1 MKGFSYSM
9 LRAACALVIGL
20 VLVLFPDQAAQYL
33 VITVGCVFLVPAF
46 VSIVAH
52 YARPAVGRRGFP
64 LLGIGSFLFGL
75 WLVIAPAFFADLLT
89 YVLGFVL
96 LMGGVQELAA
106 LSVPVVGCGCR
117 RVRMWYPFS
126 SSWLGCSHCS
136 IPWARAPRHSLSLV
150 SAVWSMPSPNWS
162 TGFVSRAVG
171 QRILPCRDKAV
182 TWWTRRL
189 WSEWG
194 ERRLEIRE
202 RICLKACL
210 FPLHSVRI
218 FGK

>member
-1 MKGFSYSM
+1 MKGFGYSM

-106 LSVPVVGCGCR
+106 LSAARRWMRVPAGAYVVPILILLAGLFALFN
-117 RVRMWYPFS
+117 P
-126 SSWLGCSHCS
+126 LG
-136 IPWARAPRHSLSLV
+136 ARSTAFIVIGVSSLV
-150 SAVWSMPSPNWS
+150 YALSELVNW
-162 TGFVSRAVG
+162 FRFSRRRPKDTPLPG
-171 QRILPCRDKAV
+171 QGSDVVDA
-182 TWWTRRL
+182 
-189 WSEWG
+189 
-194 ERRLEIRE
+194 EIVE
-202 RICLKACL
+202 
-210 FPLHSVRI
+210 
-218 FGK
+218 

>member
-1 MKGFSYSM
+1 MKGLSYSL

-52 YARPAVGRRGFP
+52 FARPAAQRHGFP

-96 LMGGVQELAA
+96 LMGGVQQIAALLAA
-106 LSVPVVGCGCR
+106 RRWMRVPAGAYAMPVLILLAGLFALFNPLGARSTAFIVIGVSSLFYACSELVNWFGFSR
-117 RVRMWYPFS
+117 RRPKDTP
-126 SSWLGCSHCS
+126 L
-136 IPWARAPRHSLSLV
+136 PRQ
-150 SAVWSMPSPNWS
+150 
-162 TGFVSRAVG
+162 G
-171 QRILPCRDKAV
+171 
-182 TWWTRRL
+182 
-189 WSEWG
+189 G
-194 ERRLEIRE
+194 EVEDAEIVE
-202 RICLKACL
+202 
-210 FPLHSVRI
+210 
-218 FGK
+218 

>member
-1 MKGFSYSM
+1 MKGFSYSI

-89 YVLGFVL
+89 YVLAFIL
-96 LMGGVQELAA
+96 LMGGVQQLAA
-106 LSVPVVGCGCR
+106 LSAARRWMRVPGGAYVVPVLILLAGLFALFNPLSARSTVFIFIGITCFVYALSELVNWFGYSR
-117 RVRMWYPFS
+117 RRPKDTPS
-126 SSWLGCSHCS
+126 L
-136 IPWARAPRHSLSLV
+136 RH
-150 SAVWSMPSPNWS
+150 
-162 TGFVSRAVG
+162 
-171 QRILPCRDKAV
+171 
-182 TWWTRRL
+182 
-189 WSEWG
+189 G
-194 ERRLEIRE
+194 EVEDAEIVE
-202 RICLKACL
+202 
-210 FPLHSVRI
+210 
-218 FGK
+218 